1 MTSSSP
7 LQLTATNLAA
17 FNRASSG
24 PIMTPPSVL
33 VLGAG
38 ELGLAV
44 LTALAAHPLRPRV
57 ATLSV
62 LLRQATLD
70 SAAPAKKRAVQHM
83 RGLGADFEAAD
94 VVAASVEELA
104 SVMGRYDTVVSCCG
118 MELPPGTQTKLAE
131 AALRAGVRRFFPW
144 QFGMDYD
151 VIGKGSAQD
160 LFDEQLE
167 VRRVLRAQT
176 ATAWTIV
183 STGLFM
189 SFLFEPAFGV
199 VDLGARTVRAL
210 GRWDNEITVTT
221 PRDIG
226 RVTADVVLDP
236 RGEGVDGVVYTAGD
250 TVSYAR
256 LADLVDERFGPGKF
270 TRELWDEETLAE
282 QLERDPDSVMAK
294 YRGTFARGKGV
305 AWDPSTTVNARRGTS
320 MTDVREYL
328 KSMQLNTSGEDS

>member
-1 MTSSSP
+1 MTS
-7 LQLTATNLAA
+7 QLLTETNLAA
-17 FNRASSG
+17 LNRANNG

-44 LTALAAHPLRPRV
+44 LTALAAHPMRPRV

-70 SAAPAKKRAVQHM
+70 SAAPAKKRTIQHI
-83 RGLGADFEAAD
+83 RTLGAGFDAAD

-104 SVMGRYDTVVSCCG
+104 DIMARYDTVVSCCG
-118 MELPPGTQTKLAE
+118 MELPKGTQTKLAE
-131 AALRAGVRRFFPW
+131 AALKAGVRRYFPW

-167 VRRVLRAQT
+167 VRRVLRAQS
-176 ATAWTIV
+176 ATEWTIV

-199 VDLGARTVRAL
+199 VELDSRTVRAL
-210 GRWDNEITVTT
+210 GRWDNEITLTT
-221 PRDIG
+221 PGDIG
-226 RVTADVVLDP
+226 RVTAEMVLDP
-236 RGEGVDGVVYTAGD
+236 RGEGVNGVVYTAGD
-250 TVSYAR
+250 TISYAR
-256 LADLVDERFGPGKF
+256 LADLLDERFGGEKL
-270 TRELWDEETLAE
+270 TRELWDEETLAK
-282 QLERDPDSVMAK
+282 QLEAEPDSVMAK

-305 AWDPSTTVNARRGTS
+305 AWGVEGTVNAKRG
-320 MTDVREYL
+320 MKMVDVREYL
-328 KSMQLNTSGEDS
+328 KDVQLSVAEKES